1 MRKLLRQLE
10 LALVVLSFGAGS
22 AFLLKMCYL
31 SLAFNTIFGVL
42 FLSALYLYLRLRHG
56 VTFPL
61 VLLLFVFAALQVDAL
76 GNFFRMYGK
85 QFGPLQYDEFSHLM
99 VQILVTPPIIW
110 LLGKALE
117 ARGYQLS
124 FGLTSYI
131 AATSIFSLSAFYEI
145 IELWDEV
152 YFHGHRIW
160 STHDTAK
167 DLQWDLVGIVLGIV
181 VTSVVLRVA
190 PALTFTSIR
199 KPLLSRKGVPP

>member
-10 LALVVLSFGAGS
+10 VALVVLSFVACS

-56 VTFPL
+56 VRFPL
-61 VLLLFVFAALQVDAL
+61 VLLVFVFAALQVDAL

-85 QFGPLQYDEFSHLM
+85 QFGPLQYDEFSHLV
-99 VQILVTPPIIW
+99 VQILVTPPIVW

-117 ARGYQLS
+117 ARGYHLS
-124 FGLTSYI
+124 LGLTSYI

-152 YFHGHRIW
+152 YFHGQRIW

-167 DLQWDLVGIVLGIV
+167 DLQWDLVGIVLGIA

-190 PALTFTSIR
+190 PALTFNGVG